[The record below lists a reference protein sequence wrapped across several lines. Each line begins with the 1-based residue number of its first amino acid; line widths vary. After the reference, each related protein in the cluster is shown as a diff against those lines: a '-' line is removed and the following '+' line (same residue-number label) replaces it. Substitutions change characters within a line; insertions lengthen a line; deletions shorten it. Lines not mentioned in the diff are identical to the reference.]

1 MNASL
6 NTISNWQEAIFVAAA
21 NIFTQFFNFLPNF
34 FGALL
39 ILILGV
45 IFAKW
50 AKALTVKILSAIK
63 LDKFLKKIGLEAF
76 LSQADVKLKVEAI
89 FGEIVR
95 WLIVIVFFMASVN
108 VLGLTSVGSVL
119 ASILG
124 YIPNIVSAI
133 LILTISVLLSG
144 LIEGLIKG
152 AVNQIDPKT
161 GRLLS
166 KVASYLVVIVAAL
179 AAVNELGIA
188 QSLINIIFIGF
199 ITTLALG
206 IGLAIGLGAK
216 DLVSKM
222 LMDWYTQGKKKGK

>member
-6 NTISNWQEAIFVAAA
+6 NVITNWQEAIFVAAA
-21 NIFTQFFNFLPNF
+21 NIFTQFFNFLPSL

-39 ILILGV
+39 ILVVGMFI
-45 IFAKW
+45 AKW
-50 AKALTVKILSAIK
+50 SKKIIVKILSAVK
-63 LDKFLKKIGLEAF
+63 LDKFLRKIGLESF
-76 LSQADVKLKVEAI
+76 LSQAEIKLKAEVI
-89 FGEIVR
+89 IGEIAR
-95 WLIVIVFFMASVN
+95 WLIIIIFFMAAVN
-108 VLGLTSVGSVL
+108 VLGLTTVGSVL
-119 ASILG
+119 ASVLG

-133 LILTISVLLSG
+133 LILTIGVLLAGIVES
-144 LIEGLIKG
+144 LIKS

-166 KVASYLVVIVAAL
+166 KVASYLVVIVATL
-179 AAVNELGIA
+179 AAINELGIA

-206 IGLAIGLGAK
+206 VGLAIGLGAK